1 MKRYNLSQIMK
12 TAHNLRKNCPAKYP
26 TFSAALKQSW
36 KIDKFDAWRK
46 EQRSVLKA
54 ENEAQETKR
63 EALRETSAKEHA
75 INEARRQAQRK
86 AQEAKAQA
94 QRLIDEAQA
103 RKQGISYNEYQ
114 NRISWQMGYGRGM
127 YCGD

>member
-1 MKRYNLSQIMK
+1 MKRYNLSLIMK
-12 TAHNLRKNCPAKYP
+12 TAHNLYKNCSSKYA
-26 TFSAALKQSW
+26 TFSVALKQSW
-36 KIDKFDAWRK
+36 KMAKFDLWRS

-54 ENEAQETKR
+54 EKEAQEVKNQAIR
-63 EALRETSAKEHA
+63 EASAKEYA
-75 INEARRQAQRK
+75 INEIRRQAQRNADK
-86 AQEAKAQA
+86 AKYKA

-114 NRISWQMGYGRGM
+114 NRISWQMGYGCGM